1 MMSPPT
7 RPALSAGPP
16 GASIESKVTPPS
28 AVFQPSTPTYDF
40 TTIGFKITPPIECRI
55 GLIIA
60 VNAAAPTK
68 KTSKPTNTQ
77 LMPPIRRRF
86 LGANAAES
94 VPARLPPTNGWP
106 ALPKLVPR
114 RNPQLRQKRNSDGI
128 VEWQFEQ
135 TITVGPDEACG
146 ISEFSDIGDSPFAGL
161 SKNIRHFYTAN

>member
-1 MMSPPT
+1 M
-7 RPALSAGPP
+7 
-16 GASIESKVTPPS
+16 
-28 AVFQPSTPTYDF
+28 
-40 TTIGFKITPPIECRI
+40 GFEIIPPPIECRI
-55 GLIIA
+55 GLMIA

-94 VPARLPPTNGWP
+94 VPARLPPNGWP

-161 SKNIRHFYTAN
+161 SKNIRYFYTANKRSRLQPALGRSMARRVLAFGASTKVCFDVTVQGGQQCGDN